1 MNRASILL
9 GIALAVAAA
18 APSRQ
23 PEKRLLHWICSRPH
37 RWVWQSKQETIPY
50 PMEWRK
56 GYLTLCSLS
65 SRTREPEDSA
75 AEFFW

>member
-9 GIALAVAAA
+9 GIALAVATA

-23 PEKRLLHWICSRPH
+23 PEKIAALDLQQTAQVGVAEQTGNYTVS
-37 RWVWQSKQETIPY
+37 
-50 PMEWRK
+50 MEWRK